1 MICAPHITEL
11 KLEVLRR
18 LDSNFLRFFGS
29 YWANDPD
36 EFFAEL
42 EEIGED
48 EVRTR
53 LATQRIYG
61 SDKRPLV
68 EEWLRQRES
77 SRKEAFNREQAEIAR
92 DAAAATWEAARAA
105 KSAADAARLALRRK
119 IALVIVA
126 ILIIVSAIRIFS

>member
-1 MICAPHITEL
+1 MSPPL
-11 KLEVLRR
+11 
-18 LDSNFLRFFGS
+18 
-29 YWANDPD
+29 DPD

-42 EEIGED
+42 EETGED

>member
-1 MICAPHITEL
+1 MSPPL
-11 KLEVLRR
+11 
-18 LDSNFLRFFGS
+18 
-29 YWANDPD
+29 DPD

-42 EEIGED
+42 EETGED

-61 SDKRPLV
+61 NDKRPLV

-77 SRKEAFNREQAEIAR
+77 SRKEAFNREQAEVAR
-92 DAAAATWEAARAA
+92 DAAAATWEAAQAA
-105 KSAADAARLALRRK
+105 KKSAADAARLALRRK